1 MTASEKIESF
11 LRGHAGAAYCDDCL
25 SSNLDI
31 HPRQQVQQKT
41 SHLAKITATGVRTAS
56 VLGVAEAKR

>member
-11 LRGHAGAAYCDDCL
+11 LTGHAGAAYCDDCL
-25 SSNLDI
+25 SSVLDI

-41 SHLAKITATGVRTAS
+41 SHLAKAS
-56 VLGVAEAKR
+56 L